1 MFSGII
7 ETLGTVKKIT
17 PSGQGQRLLIQ
28 SSLLVSPDAGVGK
41 ADRSRVGLGDSI
53 AINGACLTVERIE
66 GPDLFE
72 VTCGAE
78 SLSKTTLGML
88 KIGQLVHL
96 ERALRMGDR
105 LDGHLVQGH
114 VDGVADV
121 ISCERAQESV
131 IIWLHC
137 PMELVRYIAVK
148 GSVTLAGVSLTVNE
162 IEGSRFR
169 VNVVPYT
176 ADETLLGR
184 LGSGMRVNLE
194 VDVLARY
201 VERLLHPESGLTF
214 SRLSELG
221 YGRSHAR
228 GGSK

>member
-1 MFSGII
+1 MLVGR
-7 ETLGTVKKIT
+7 LGRRLGNDDHRRAQQAV
-17 PSGQGQRLLIQ
+17 GQQIALLHHVDDRIRRHI
-28 SSLLVSPDAGVGK
+28 GVFQHGHGFVMLGVEGF
-41 ADRSRVGLGDSI
+41 ADRV
-53 AINGACLTVERIE
+53 
-66 GPDLFE
+66 DL
-72 VTCGAE
+72 
-78 SLSKTTLGML
+78 
-88 KIGQLVHL
+88 
-96 ERALRMGDR
+96 

-114 VDGVADV
+114 VDGVANV

-137 PMELVRYIAVK
+137 PIELIRYIAVK

-162 IEGSRFR
+162 VEGSRFR

-184 LGSGMRVNLE
+184 LRSGMQVNLE